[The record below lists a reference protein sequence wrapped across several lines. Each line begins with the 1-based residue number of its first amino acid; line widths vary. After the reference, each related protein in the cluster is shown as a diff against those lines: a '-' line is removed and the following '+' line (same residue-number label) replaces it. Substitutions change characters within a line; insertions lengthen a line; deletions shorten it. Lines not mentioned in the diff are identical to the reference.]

1 MIKESSQ
8 SKIKNKNVLLRL
20 DLNVPVFEGKILSDF
35 RILKSI
41 PTIKNLLKNN
51 NKVII
56 ISHFGRPKEGHYDDS
71 LSLEIIINNLENLVG
86 EKVTFSRDWI
96 NGINFNGNNIVL
108 CENVRFQLGEKQ
120 NLPSLAKQMSTL
132 GDVFVFDAFGVSHRK
147 EASTYGISDYLE
159 TFSGDLLKN
168 EIMNANKLL
177 SSNKRPMTTIIS
189 GAKISTKLT
198 LIKKLISKS
207 DNIILGGGI
216 LNTFLVAMGHEIGD
230 SLVEK
235 SFIEEAQEILNCSDA
250 VKLIM
255 PIDVTVS
262 SNADFDNPQTRD
274 ISMVQSNDKILDIGE
289 KTIDRYIKVISESS
303 TIFWN
308 GPLGY
313 VEKSPF
319 DNGTIKIS
327 QAIASSKAYS
337 VVGGGDTIPIIE
349 GLSLQDKFSCLST
362 GGGSLLKFIE
372 GEDLPILEKLGMY
385 RL

>member
-8 SKIKNKNVLLRL
+8 FEIKNKNVLLRL

-35 RILKSI
+35 RIVKSI

-96 NGINFNGNNIVL
+96 NGVNFNGNNIVL

-177 SSNKRPMTTIIS
+177 SSKKRPMTTIIS

-216 LNTFLVAMGHEIGD
+216 LNTFLAAMGHEIGD

-235 SFIEEAQEILNCSDA
+235 GFIEEAQEILNCSDA

-313 VEKSPF
+313 VEKLPF